1 VLCLSAAR
9 HRSGRHGTKELALAK
24 AKLSEPSSDRTN
36 PRHRKVRARDVPNQ
50 LMLEHWLSAAPDDRM
65 AHLIRDAARGL
76 SRSLQLRLAQHELS
90 FGHWQFLRALWEGDG
105 LSQTDLSAAVGVT
118 EPTTVAALKTME
130 MLGLI
135 ERRKR
140 PGNRKKIH
148 VYLTPAGRALKAK
161 LVPLAVEVNEIA
173 LRGVKAA
180 DVAAMRRVL
189 LAMVI
194 NLAEDEAAAVGLQM
208 RIPST
213 REVARA
219 RAASGHRR

>member
-1 VLCLSAAR
+1 M
-9 HRSGRHGTKELALAK
+9 
-24 AKLSEPSSDRTN
+24 
-36 PRHRKVRARDVPNQ
+36 RDVPNQ
-50 LMLEHWLSAAPDDRM
+50 LMLEHWLSGAPDDRT
-65 AHLIRDAARGL
+65 AHLVRDAARGL

-90 FGHWQFLRALWEGDG
+90 FGHWQFLRVLWEGDG
-105 LSQTDLSAAVGVT
+105 LNQTDLSAAVGVM
-118 EPTTVAALKTME
+118 EPTTVTALKAME

-140 PGNRKKIH
+140 PDNRKKVY
-148 VYLTPAGRALKAK
+148 VYLTPAGRALKTK

-173 LRGVKAA
+173 LRGVKTA
-180 DVAAMRRVL
+180 DVAAMRRAL
-189 LAMVI
+189 LAMVV

-219 RAASGHRR
+219 RAASGRRRREAGSPPS